1 MVLIG
6 FWYDLRYEFDT
17 LWMWGCDFDMVLLCV
32 WPGTGCRAI
41 SPRFFGVLICFDMFW
56 YAFDLVLIRFWCDF
70 EAILVCVWYM
80 FNFFHNVENHDCKA
94 RPQINIIN
102 RYKPNLNH
110 WKTSILEAS
119 DLITYF
125 GTSSSQGRNS
135 AKKFFQKHPQTIVT
149 SWINVEIYALII
161 SISYYTYVLKLI
173 NIYIYIY
180 LLIYKDGNEPSQ
192 SNSIK
197 QIHKRGETLEKTTT
211 TGLKLNAY
219 MLCACWS
226 ILFFFSM
233 SIIGWQYF
241 HPWFLFSSCYCWS
254 QGD

>member
-17 LWMWGCDFDMVLLCV
+17 LCGVVISICFCYVFDQGQAAGPFFHV
-32 WPGTGCRAI
+32 
-41 SPRFFGVLICFDMFW
+41 FFGVLICFDMFW

-173 NIYIYIY
+173 NIYIYMFIN
-180 LLIYKDGNEPSQ
+180 L
-192 SNSIK
+192 
-197 QIHKRGETLEKTTT
+197 
-211 TGLKLNAY
+211 
-219 MLCACWS
+219 
-226 ILFFFSM
+226 
-233 SIIGWQYF
+233 
-241 HPWFLFSSCYCWS
+241 
-254 QGD
+254 